1 MPRNEFK
8 NRRIEVGFT
17 VILRVEVLIVWG
29 LWV

>member
-1 MPRNEFK
+1 MSRNEFK
-8 NRRIEVGFT
+8 NRGIEVGFI

>member
-8 NRRIEVGFT
+8 NRKIEVGFT